1 MNNPSL
7 FAEGAKAPRLDI
19 PGLPLV
25 AGARARAVAVSAV
38 EDDVGHLER
47 PLELA
52 LVGRVLGLPEAV
64 PRSPGEPHQPLGQLL
79 RPNVKHN
86 TC

>member
-1 MNNPSL
+1 MINPSL
-7 FAEGAKAPRLDI
+7 FAKGAKAPRLDL
-19 PGLPLV
+19 PGLSLV
-25 AGARARAVAVSAV
+25 AGARARVVAMPAV

-79 RPNVKHN
+79 RPNVKHI